1 MSADDSKKHDVTDI
15 SARRIAATETAVQ
28 SGKTSRLRE
37 TRLKQPAAD
46 ATKPEEPA
54 PGKTGKNVR

>member
-28 SGKTSRLRE
+28 SGKTSRL
-37 TRLKQPAAD
+37 KQPAAD

-54 PGKTGKNVR
+54 PGTKGKM